1 MAFKFSSKNI
11 LGSVTTLLLV
21 ILLTQSR
28 VFDFL
33 INTPLG
39 RAFLIVAILGISYC
53 HQMFG
58 VVAILFVI
66 IIFNQSDFSF
76 MEGFTDTTTTTT
88 TPTTPTTTTTT
99 TPTTVSLNNSV
110 TATDILEKKKEVADK
125 ITELAQS
132 AQLAKQNTI
141 STSTSTAATS
151 APTETFMGRE
161 GFNTVER
168 EGLLLRGK
176 RSNEVPVFSNARN
189 QQDNVEASDK
199 SVFLGSYASV

>member
-1 MAFKFSSKNI
+1 MAFNLLSKNI

-53 HQMFG
+53 HKIFG
-58 VVAILFVI
+58 VVALLFVI

-76 MEGFTDTTTTTT
+76 MEGFTDTTTTPT
-88 TPTTPTTTTTT
+88 TPTTTTTTT

>member
-88 TPTTPTTTTTT
+88 TPTTTTTTSP
-99 TPTTVSLNNSV
+99 TPAPTSTVSSDNSV
-110 TATDILEKKKEVADK
+110 TAASILQKKKEAGDK
-125 ITELAQS
+125 ITELAQLGLLAQRNSTMNNSS
-132 AQLAKQNTI
+132 A
-141 STSTSTAATS
+141 TA
-151 APTETFMGRE
+151 TETFMGRE

-168 EGLLLRGK
+168 EGMLLRGK

-189 QQDNVEASDK
+189 QPDNVEASDK
-199 SVFLGSYASV
+199 SVFLGSYGSV